1 MNNGKSR
8 CIHKPAELR
17 ALAVSGCGFR
27 VLKNEAG
34 SMNSTYLEALE
45 EFETLTGTPY
55 RDELY
60 LTPASVPAEL
70 LDVISKAKISQAH
83 AQQISI
89 SHQMQHFK
97 QGNVAVLP
105 EDKTY
110 LVGDFEKC
118 REQIE
123 LWSAAR
129 SDRKSK

>member
-1 MNNGKSR
+1 
-8 CIHKPAELR
+8 
-17 ALAVSGCGFR
+17 
-27 VLKNEAG
+27 
-34 SMNSTYLEALE
+34 MNSSYLEALE
-45 EFETLTGTPY
+45 EFQTLTGTPY

-60 LTPASVPAEL
+60 PTPASVPAEL
-70 LDVISKAKISQAH
+70 RDVISKAKISQAH

-89 SHQMQHFK
+89 SHQMQQFK

-110 LVGDFEKC
+110 LVGDFEKW